1 MKKFS
6 LFFTSISISISIF
19 FFFYSNAYANSS
31 FSSSSSSN
39 PATTQL
45 TQLLAAIQ
53 TLQADFTQTIS
64 NQKSV
69 GHIILQQP
77 GKFRW
82 EVKKPVA
89 QVIVT
94 DNKRLWIYDPDLEQ
108 VIIRSLN
115 TEIGETPAFLLSHP
129 SSALEKNFQV
139 KTIKNSG
146 SLQWFVLIP
155 KNKNSLF
162 AFIKMGFLKN
172 QLREMDLQDHL
183 GHNTVIEFYNS
194 LLNYPISASLF
205 TFKPPR
211 HVDVIDETR

>member
-1 MKKFS
+1 MKKILLSVIPSIF
-6 LFFTSISISISIF
+6 LFFH
-19 FFFYSNAYANSS
+19 SNTDAS
-31 FSSSSSSN
+31 

-45 TQLLAAIQ
+45 TQLLIAIQ
-53 TLQADFTQTIS
+53 TLQADFTQTIA

-82 EVKKPVA
+82 EVKKPIA
-89 QVIVT
+89 QLIIT

-108 VIIRSLN
+108 VTIRSLN

-139 KTIKNSG
+139 KSIQNKG
-146 SLQWFVLIP
+146 SLQWFILTP

-162 AFIKMGFLKN
+162 AFIKIGFLKN
-172 QLREMDLQDHL
+172 QIREMDLQDHL
-183 GHNTVIEFYNS
+183 GHNTVIEFYNII
-194 LLNYPISASLF
+194 LNHPVSASLF
-205 TFKPPR
+205 TFKIPR
-211 HVDVIDETR
+211 HVDVIDETHST